1 MTGFKWFVKGLAYGF
16 LITLAPEKFGGIN
29 MQVKPLELGA
39 KELMDVYY
47 LMRLGRA
54 IEDRLNLL
62 YKGGKLPGAI
72 YLGTGQEAIE
82 IGASYALEE
91 GDMLAPTH
99 RDMMSQIPRGITAR
113 EVFLQHYARAN
124 SLTKGKG
131 EDNYQGDLN
140 RGTFATV
147 SMLPN
152 FYPVAA
158 GAALTFKLRQEK
170 RVAMAYCGEGSTSV
184 GDWHEALNVAS
195 VQNLPV
201 VFIVINNGYAY
212 STPVNKE
219 MKVANVADR
228 ACAYAIEGVV
238 VDGNDVIECYQE
250 VKKAVEKAREG
261 GGPTLV
267 EAKTMR
273 MRGHAGHDPANY
285 VATEILD
292 LWTKRD
298 PIVRFENYLTE
309 RGMLDEGK
317 KKEVIDR
324 INSEVEDA
332 VSFAEQSP
340 LPEGKEA
347 IEDVY
352 AK

>member
-1 MTGFKWFVKGLAYGF
+1 
-16 LITLAPEKFGGIN
+16 
-29 MQVKPLELGA
+29 MQVKSIELGA

-47 LMRLGRA
+47 YMRLGRA

-82 IGASYALEE
+82 VGASYALEP
-91 GDMLAPTH
+91 GDVIATTH
-99 RDMMSQIPRGITAR
+99 RDMIAQLPRGLTPR
-113 EVFLQHYARAN
+113 EVFSQHYGRIT
-124 SLTKGKG
+124 SLTRGKG
-131 EDNYQGDLN
+131 EDNYQGDLK
-140 RGTFATV
+140 RGMLASV

-158 GAALTFKLRQEK
+158 GCSLAFKIRKEK
-170 RVAMAYCGEGSTSV
+170 RVAMAYCGEGATSV
-184 GDWHEALNVAS
+184 GDWHETLNIAS

-212 STPVNKE
+212 STPVFKE

-228 ACAYAIEGVV
+228 ACAYGIPGIV
-238 VDGNDVIECYQE
+238 VDGNNVIECYQE
-250 VKKAVEKAREG
+250 AKKAVERAREG
-261 GGPTLV
+261 GGPTLI

-273 MRGHAGHDPANY
+273 IRGHAGHDPATY
-285 VATEILD
+285 VAKEIID

-298 PIVRFENYLTE
+298 PIVRFENYLAE
-309 RGMLDEGK
+309 RGLLSEETKQNM
-317 KKEVIDR
+317 INR
-324 INSEVEDA
+324 INNEVEDA
-332 VSFAEQSP
+332 VQFAESSP
-340 LPEGKEA
+340 YPDGKEA

-352 AK
+352 AA